1 MRLLCRVFER
11 SSSHIKYIWVGTWS
25 DSLRCVATVLCGS
38 VVCASAEPEGVA
50 SSKHGLYGL
59 IAAVS
64 GGGGQAREL
73 NACVRHG
80 IACCALCLKTQL
92 VRVPRRKAKGAAAR
106 AARVVHGAWRS
117 WEATLTSC

>member
-1 MRLLCRVFER
+1 VTHCGVWRLCSVDLWCVRV
-11 SSSHIKYIWVGTWS
+11 
-25 DSLRCVATVLCGS
+25 LRP
-38 VVCASAEPEGVA
+38 EPEGVA
-50 SSKHGLYGL
+50 RSKYGLYGL

-73 NACVRHG
+73 NACVCHG

-92 VRVPRRKAKGAAAR
+92 VRVPRRKANGAAAR

-117 WEATLTSC
+117 WEATLTSCAAEIFE